1 MAISED
7 KYTQVL
13 NLMVLNDN
21 LFDTLLY
28 RVKEGLEYSDTVNT
42 INTNWRMIQDILED
56 DND

>member
-1 MAISED
+1 MVLSED

-13 NLMVLNDN
+13 NLMVINDS

-28 RVKEGLEYSDTVNT
+28 RAKEGLVYSDTVDT